1 MFVIPDEILVK
12 HSTATKA
19 ETKPEINLKKYM
31 NTLKPADFFSINE
44 IDISH
49 RILKIPNYS
58 QHFNPILKNSQVNLA
73 EIDEELFERC
83 EEINNNQNHNGN
95 LIVKQLNIE
104 DNPTFF
110 DIFYSKQREPTKK
123 RLLNIINTYNHLL
136 KTIKILNTNQLINL
150 DFHPSILVFR
160 DNLPILSKLTNI
172 FHLPTIN
179 QERKSNLFSNY
190 QRKNVFLPPEAH
202 LICYLNETDATSVS
216 IANIE
221 DICEDSVYRAASLN
235 CFSKPFLEQYK
246 ESSRFSLHSFVNK
259 SKDTIINDIL
269 KHSITWNNYGI
280 SILFL
285 VLLRDIFG
293 KGCES
298 PFISNFSQLLK
309 QNIDPEPSNR
319 LSIEKNISLF
329 NDILYNTDKTVFLQL
344 FNTFICAPFSSS

>member
-12 HSTATKA
+12 HSTT
-19 ETKPEINLKKYM
+19 TKPETKIKKYM
-31 NTLKPADFFSINE
+31 NTFKPADFFSINE

-58 QHFNPILKNSQVNLA
+58 QHFNPILKNSHVNLA

-83 EEINNNQNHNGN
+83 DEINPTHHSN

-104 DNPTFF
+104 NNPTFL

-123 RLLNIINTYNHLL
+123 RLLNIINTYNHIL

-160 DNLPILSKLTNI
+160 DNLPILSKLTKI

-190 QRKNVFLPPEAH
+190 HRKNVFLPPEAH
-202 LICYLNETDATSVS
+202 LICYLNENDATSVS
-216 IANIE
+216 LANIE
-221 DICEDSVYRAASLN
+221 DICEDSLSRAASLN
-235 CFSKPFLEQYK
+235 CFSKSFLEQYK
-246 ESSRFSLHSFVNK
+246 ESSRFSLQSFVNK
-259 SKDTIINDIL
+259 SKDKIINDIL
-269 KHSITWNNYGI
+269 KHSVTWNNYGI

-293 KGCES
+293 KCCES

-344 FNTFICAPFSSS
+344 FNTLICEPFSSS